1 MANKLV
7 ECEHCKGKKTCTAS
21 GGRSCRVCLEAAG
34 MGRRQ
39 WATVRCSYCGGRG
52 KVWVSEESAAEA
64 ETAAGGAQQEEAKEG
79 PAEASG

>member
-7 ECEHCKGKKTCTAS
+7 DCDHCKGRKNCTIS
-21 GGRSCRVCLEAAG
+21 GGKSCRICMEAAG

-52 KVWVSEESAAEA
+52 KVWVSEDAEAQAAAE
-64 ETAAGGAQQEEAKEG
+64 GAKEAQEEPEQS
-79 PAEASG
+79 PS